1 MSSRLLLQALLE
13 ILLGSTSVY
22 FQPPESIQ
30 LSYPCII
37 YQRSSI
43 RTDYANNSPYSLRK
57 EYTIIIIEKDPDS
70 VLPDVI
76 AALPTA
82 RHDRY
87 YTADNLNHNVFTI
100 FY

>member
-1 MSSRLLLQALLE
+1 MGSRLELQTLLE
-13 ILLGSTSVY
+13 GLVANVY

-37 YQRSSI
+37 YQRSAI
-43 RTDYANNSPYSLRK
+43 VTDFANNDPYSLRK
-57 EYTIIIIEKDPDS
+57 EYTITLIESNPDS
-70 VLPDVI
+70 SVPDQI
-76 AALPTA
+76 AMLATA
-82 RHDRY
+82 SHDRY

>member
-1 MSSRLLLQALLE
+1 MGNRLDLQILLE
-13 ILLGSTSVY
+13 GLLGSSFVY

-43 RTDYANNSPYSLRK
+43 RIDHSNNSPYTLRK
-57 EYTIIIIEKDPDS
+57 EYTITVIHRDPDS
-70 VLPDVI
+70 LVPDQI
-76 AALPTA
+76 AMMPTA